1 MRELADRPDPR
12 KKLPTPHAPRR
23 TVHVRPSK
31 AKKKGEQ
38 GDSVLTSVFRDGTHD
53 NEARA
58 LRTRTHDNEARALR
72 TRTHDNEA
80 RPLRTRTLSLEHK
93 VTAQRRKEERMGFGI
108 DRKSVV

>member
-38 GDSVLTSVFRDGTHD
+38 GDSVLTSVFRDGTD
-53 NEARA
+53 KKPRGEYRFIPDDVKAWAAAGFPPAAEFKAWKDLTERRARKA
-58 LRTRTHDNEARALR
+58 
-72 TRTHDNEA
+72 
-80 RPLRTRTLSLEHK
+80 
-93 VTAQRRKEERMGFGI
+93 G
-108 DRKSVV
+108 

>member
-38 GDSVLTSVFRDGTHD
+38 GDSVLTSVFRDGT
-53 NEARA
+53 
-58 LRTRTHDNEARALR
+58 
-72 TRTHDNEA
+72 
-80 RPLRTRTLSLEHK
+80 
-93 VTAQRRKEERMGFGI
+93 RRKEDPPEEHAAVCKQQQRRPLVM
-108 DRKSVV
+108 